1 MRLKSN
7 RTHILLGLFFSIS
20 LVIPGICRA
29 EEEKTAKLIEGAKK
43 EGAMVFYTAMNV
55 DDSNKMLKGFEK
67 QYPFIKTKLFRL
79 GSSQLLMKMLAEK
92 RAGMHTCD
100 VTCNNIFEF
109 DVKIKEGVLAKYVS
123 PEAQAI
129 PELFKDPVGYWS
141 SLYLQPFGISYNT
154 KLVSHQDAPK
164 SYADLLNPRWKG
176 KMSLDRG
183 DESWLAGILY
193 IMGEAKGLEYA
204 KKLAEQDINFR
215 SGHTLLLQ
223 MLLAGEFGIDI
234 NSHLQR
240 AERYRSTGAPIDW
253 AAPEPAL
260 VSYNPIGVTAH
271 APHPNAA
278 RLFIDFALSRE
289 GQRIVRD
296 IGRPPARVDVEPIYP
311 RLAKFAK
318 GEIKVV
324 PISIKWAERYNEF
337 NKQFEAIFL
346 KKKANN

>member
-1 MRLKSN
+1 MRKRGLQPVF
-7 RTHILLGLFFSIS
+7 LLGLVFLIFFA
-20 LVIPGICRA
+20 VPGFLRA
-29 EEEKTAKLIEGAKK
+29 EDEKTAKLIEGAKK
-43 EGAMVFYTAMNV
+43 EGAMAFYTAMNV
-55 DDSNKMLKGFEK
+55 EDSNKLLKGYEK

-92 RAGMHTCD
+92 RASMYTAD

-109 DVKIKEGVLAKYVS
+109 DVKIKEGVLAKYIS

-129 PELFKDPVGYWS
+129 PEVFKDPVGYWA
-141 SLYLQPFGISYNT
+141 SLYLQPFGIAYNT
-154 KLVSHQDAPK
+154 KLVSPQDAPK
-164 SYADLLNPRWKG
+164 GYADLLNPRWKG

-183 DESWLAGILY
+183 DESWLAGIMH
-193 IMGEAKGLEYA
+193 IMGEAKGLEFA
-204 KKLAEQDINFR
+204 RKIAEQNINFR

-223 MLLAGEFGIDI
+223 MLLAGEFSIDI

-240 AERYRSTGAPIDW
+240 AERLRSTGAPIDW
-253 AAPEPAL
+253 VAPEPCL

-278 RLFIDFALSRE
+278 RLFVDFALSRE
-289 GQRIVRD
+289 GQKIVRE
-296 IGRPPARVDVEPIYP
+296 IGRPPARSDVDPIYP

-324 PISIKWAERYNEF
+324 PISIKWAEHYNEYS
-337 NKQFEAIFL
+337 KQFETIFL
-346 KKKANN
+346 KKK